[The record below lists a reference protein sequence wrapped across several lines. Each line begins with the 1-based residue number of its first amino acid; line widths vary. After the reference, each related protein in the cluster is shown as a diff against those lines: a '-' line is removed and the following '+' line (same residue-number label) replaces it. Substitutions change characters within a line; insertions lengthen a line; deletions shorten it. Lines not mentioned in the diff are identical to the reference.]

1 MILCY
6 CKHKST
12 KLIKERKEWF
22 KMAEEIKR
30 ENDLNFDAQAIETI
44 ASRAVLEV
52 DGVLT
57 TQGNAFNTA
66 LSQAANFA
74 DQVKEKAQES
84 FSDDD
89 QGDEKEGQDQEEDKG
104 HEEGDH
110 YQDGVNAEV
119 GNVEVAVDLDIVVAY
134 GKEIPKIFDE
144 IVENVNKRIHEATG
158 LEVVEVN
165 VNVRD
170 IMTEEDYRKVHYKQ
184 FPDD

>member
-1 MILCY
+1 
-6 CKHKST
+6 
-12 KLIKERKEWF
+12 
-22 KMAEEIKR
+22 MAEENKQ
-30 ENDLNFDAQAIETI
+30 ENELNFDAQAIETI

-66 LSQAANFA
+66 LSQAANWA

-84 FSDDD
+84 FSDEEENNEQEGQHD
-89 QGDEKEGQDQEEDKG
+89 QGEAEG

-119 GNVEVAVDLDIVVAY
+119 GKVEVAVDLDIVVAY

-170 IMTEEDYRKVHYKQ
+170 IMTEEEYRKVHYKQ
-184 FPDD
+184 FPDN

>member
-1 MILCY
+1 
-6 CKHKST
+6 
-12 KLIKERKEWF
+12 
-22 KMAEEIKR
+22 MAEEKTQ
-30 ENDLNFDAQAIETI
+30 ENELNFDAQAIETI

-66 LSQAANFA
+66 LSQAANWA

-84 FSDDD
+84 FSDDEEK
-89 QGDEKEGQDQEEDKG
+89 DEQETQDETEG
-104 HEEGDH
+104 HEAGDR

-119 GNVEVAVDLDIVVAY
+119 GKVEVAVDLDIVVAY

-184 FPDD
+184 FSDN

>member
-1 MILCY
+1 
-6 CKHKST
+6 
-12 KLIKERKEWF
+12 
-22 KMAEEIKR
+22 MAEEIKR

-104 HEEGDH
+104 
-110 YQDGVNAEV
+110 
-119 GNVEVAVDLDIVVAY
+119 
-134 GKEIPKIFDE
+134 
-144 IVENVNKRIHEATG
+144 T
-158 LEVVEVN
+158 
-165 VNVRD
+165 
-170 IMTEEDYRKVHYKQ
+170 
-184 FPDD
+184 